1 MKTTPDT
8 GPSVHEPQMPN
19 AGPEQNT
26 LSICVL
32 ASGSKGNA
40 IYVASSQTAVL
51 FDAGLSGIQ
60 IERRMQQIGISP
72 HTLDALVVSH
82 EHSDHVSGIGVL
94 ARRYRLPV
102 YINPGTQEAVSEHLG
117 RIDTFCSFDC
127 GTSFC
132 INDLT
137 IHPFSISHDAAE
149 PASFTIQNS
158 CGKIGIATDLGFAPA
173 MVRQHLKDCSLLV
186 LEANHDIEM
195 LEQGPYPWPVK
206 QRVKSRTGHLS
217 NESARD
223 LLMEVL
229 HENLRH
235 VILAH
240 ISETNNT
247 PEKAIRAVTG
257 HLNGRHLRLSAA
269 CQHTCGDLIYLGP
282 SPDGP

>member
-1 MKTTPDT
+1 MKITPDPE
-8 GPSVHEPQMPN
+8 PSIHEPQGHT
-19 AGPEQNT
+19 ARPEQGT

-40 IYVASSQTAVL
+40 IYVASPQTAVL

-102 YINPGTQEAVSEHLG
+102 YINPGTQEAVSDHLG
-117 RIDTFCSFDC
+117 RIDTFCSFAC

-137 IHPFSISHDAAE
+137 IHPFSVSHDAAE
-149 PASFTIQNS
+149 PVSFTIENN

-257 HLNGRHLRLSAA
+257 HLNGWRLSLSAA
-269 CQHTCGDLIYLGP
+269 CQHTCGELIHLGP